1 MSWFASTTAEVR
13 RALGN
18 REDFVPEEE
27 LNATP
32 GAFAGPAANT
42 VKKAFP
48 ELIPGQLTDAP
59 WAKGAENTIGIG
71 VNNTIWVI
79 DPASL
84 RRGVWVLNATSEEAA
99 KAAKDAGATTQW
111 GFFVRTSEQIPP
123 IAELNAKG
131 LTFWKGFTE
140 AYYKYYPAQD
150 PRPKAKPKTA
160 TPTVRIVTYEVVG
173 MIGGQ
178 PVPLTDVVRHV
189 GGSDYELA
197 PGASIAVT
205 DSDED
210 GFNLA
215 GDPGKWGEL
224 YGTQSPAQFG
234 LDRDKGVLFY
244 NGATGRGQALPA
256 KVLFDWYGPGWRRE
270 IYGGHGQPA

>member
-13 RALGN
+13 RALSN

-79 DPASL
+79 DPNSL

-111 GFFVRTSEQIPP
+111 GFFVRPSEQIPP

-160 TPTVRIVTYEVVG
+160 TPTRK
-173 MIGGQ
+173 
-178 PVPLTDVVRHV
+178 R
-189 GGSDYELA
+189 GS
-197 PGASIAVT
+197 ASQLG
-205 DSDED
+205 SYD
-210 GFNLA
+210 GPSVA
-215 GDPGKWGEL
+215 KKR
-224 YGTQSPAQFG
+224 QF
-234 LDRDKGVLFY
+234 RY
-244 NGATGRGQALPA
+244 ALPRLKTTA
-256 KVLFDWYGPGWRRE
+256 IATMRSGIVPPPRRRK
-270 IYGGHGQPA
+270 GKMNARWK